1 MHRMQCNPIALHLY
15 RAVVLG
21 AALCATPLPS
31 HAQQEARQTDD
42 SSVAFDA
49 RQRAADDSAAHSPQ
63 KTFFV
68 KRDLVA
74 SGIAFAASVAVSSF
88 DLRIAHWA
96 RSDDVQGDSTRHDR
110 ITTATRV
117 N

>member
-1 MHRMQCNPIALHLY
+1 TQRNPTALHVG
-15 RAVVLG
+15 RAVVLVM
-21 AALCATPLPS
+21 ALCVTPFAS
-31 HAQQEARQTDD
+31 RAQEVGPQSED
-42 SSVAFDA
+42 SSLASDT
-49 RQRAADDSAAHSPQ
+49 RPQSGTDSVRSSTQ

-96 RSDDVQGDSTRHDR
+96 RSEGVQGYSSRYDKFS
-110 ITTATRV
+110 TAT
-117 N
+117 